1 MKNHCFE
8 SCKNVYQ
15 NNDGGYIFNKI
26 ASWIYATKLK
36 RTLPNFVKKRLQH
49 RCFPMNIAKSFKN
62 NFFEKH
68 LQWSLLLLVIYL
80 HLIEKI
86 VLQLK
91 FEN

>member
-1 MKNHCFE
+1 
-8 SCKNVYQ
+8 
-15 NNDGGYIFNKI
+15 
-26 ASWIYATKLK
+26 
-36 RTLPNFVKKRLQH
+36 
-49 RCFPMNIAKSFKN
+49 MNTAKSFKN

-68 LQWSLLLLVIYL
+68 LQWLLLLLVIYL